1 MEERLNTPHTDKI
14 ELDFLG
20 HRLQLA
26 QDPNSKHLG
35 TTVWDSSMV
44 FVKFLEQNCKKG
56 ELSHSKLVGKR
67 VIELGAGCGLAGL
80 GMALLG
86 CHLVA
91 TDQVEVLPLLIR
103 NLERNMARA
112 IHSPSD
118 SPFLG
123 SLGTVEVVELNWGDE
138 MQIKAFKPP
147 FDYIIGSDIV
157 YKEQLL
163 EPLVTTL
170 IGLAGPKTTILLANE
185 YRSSSV
191 HENMLQ
197 LWKEHFNMKII
208 PRSKMDPTYQHEYI
222 QLFSLKLKELSSSSN
237 NKQRLEAM
245 DYVIQDEE
253 DQLSSSS
260 NNKQRL
266 EVMDYV
272 IQDEEDQQSDRICEK
287 SVMQDKVSVE
297 STECSLLCV
306 SKGTD
311 VSGDQDSSKNMCV
324 EQINVDAINL
334 KEENGHRGEP
344 SDWEV
349 RRLGSVAARLLQN
362 VPYT

>member
-1 MEERLNTPHTDKI
+1 MEERLNTPHTDRI

-35 TTVWDSSMV
+35 TTVWDSSLV

-56 ELSHSKLVGKR
+56 EFSHPKLAGKR

-86 CHLVA
+86 CQLVA

-112 IHSPSD
+112 THSPSE

-138 MQIKAFKPP
+138 AQIKALKPP

-163 EPLVTTL
+163 EPLVATL
-170 IGLAGPKTTILLANE
+170 IGLGGPKTTILLANE

-191 HENMLQ
+191 HEKMLH
-197 LWKEHFNMKII
+197 LWKESFNMKII

-222 QLFSLKLKELSSSSN
+222 QLFSLKLKGLSSSSTN
-237 NKQRLEAM
+237 E
-245 DYVIQDEE
+245 
-253 DQLSSSS
+253 
-260 NNKQRL
+260 
-266 EVMDYV
+266 
-272 IQDEEDQQSDRICEK
+272 QS
-287 SVMQDKVSVE
+287 V
-297 STECSLLCV
+297 
-306 SKGTD
+306 KGTD
-311 VSGDQDSSKNMCV
+311 DTIQEREDRQSDVFYEKVVMHDGNRHSTELTECAAHENIEVSEAHDSSKSMSV
-324 EQINVDAINL
+324 DQTNVDVINC
-334 KEENGHRGEP
+334 KEGNGHCSET

-349 RRLGSVAARLLQN
+349 RRLGSMAARLLQN
-362 VPYT
+362 VPSTSNTSRV